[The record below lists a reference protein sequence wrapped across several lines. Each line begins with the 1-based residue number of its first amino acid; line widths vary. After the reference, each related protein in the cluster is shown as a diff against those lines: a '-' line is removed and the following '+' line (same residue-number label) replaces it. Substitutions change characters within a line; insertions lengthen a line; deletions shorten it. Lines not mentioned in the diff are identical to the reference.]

1 MIGDDHL
8 LEDCCAVGAAAES
21 FRYHKHLG
29 TTRDGL
35 PYSIE
40 AAFAYCPDGPDHR
53 RLITG
58 VNSPPEL
65 PEAAPDG
72 EAKSAL
78 FNSETDFV
86 TAIRQLIRHKKLIGS
101 DARARPI
108 ASKLQRSEARN
119 RGWHWSGYR
128 PRRSLFAK

>member
-86 TAIRQLIRHKKLIGS
+86 TATRQLIRHKKLIGS
-101 DARARPI
+101 DD
-108 ASKLQRSEARN
+108 N
-119 RGWHWSGYR
+119 DH
-128 PRRSLFAK
+128 